1 MSIQLD
7 PGKAVNYTWIENMR
21 LSKKTEIEEEKVK
34 EIKLERDDK
43 ES

>member
-7 PGKAVNYTWIENMR
+7 PGKAVNYTWIDEVI
-21 LSKKTEIEEEKVK
+21 KKTEIEEEKVK